1 MSIINR
7 FEELQ
12 VWKTARKLT
21 KRVYELSRKGSI
33 SRDFS
38 LRNQIQ
44 RASVS
49 VMSNIAEGFD
59 SETQALFIT
68 YLGRARASAG
78 EVRCQLYIAFDL
90 DYITE
95 EQFKTTSHLAEDCSR
110 QLFGFIKYLRSQ
122 PNTRRVKY
130 QSKI

>member
-12 VWKTARKLT
+12 VWKTARILNK
-21 KRVYELSRKGSI
+21 KVYELSQKGSI

-38 LRNQIQ
+38 FRDQLR

-59 SETQALFIT
+59 SETQALFRT

-78 EVRCQLYIAFDL
+78 EVRCQLYIALDL
-90 DYITE
+90 GYITE
-95 EQFKTTSHLAEDCSR
+95 DQFKSTSQLAEECSR

-122 PNTRRVKY
+122 PNTKRIK
-130 QSKI
+130 

>member
-1 MSIINR
+1 MTVINR
-7 FEELQ
+7 FEDLE

-21 KRVYELSRKGSI
+21 KGVYELSRTGSI
-33 SRDFS
+33 SRDFG

-78 EVRCQLYIAFDL
+78 EVRCQLYIALDL
-90 DYITE
+90 KYITE
-95 EQFKTTSHLAEDCSR
+95 EEFETSSRLAEDCSR
-110 QLFGFIKYLRSQ
+110 QLFGFIKYLRTQ
-122 PNTRRVKY
+122 PNTKRIRE
-130 QSKI
+130 

>member
-12 VWKTARKLT
+12 VWKTARILNK
-21 KRVYELSRKGSI
+21 KVYELSQKGSI

-38 LRNQIQ
+38 FRDQLR

-59 SETQALFIT
+59 SETQALFRT

-78 EVRCQLYIAFDL
+78 EVHCQLYIALDL

-95 EQFKTTSHLAEDCSR
+95 DQFETLSHLAEDCSR
-110 QLFGFIKYLRSQ
+110 QLFGFIKYLRTQ
-122 PNTRRVKY
+122 PNTKRIRDY
-130 QSKI
+130 